1 MANVASHPTA
11 GVPLALTSGDRS
23 SSAFLRERKKEM
35 QTAAKLLLGKD
46 AIKLSSDWGP
56 ANLNLSLDVV
66 DIFANNY
73 NIFEPEVRRGFF
85 YALFFTRGLNSTA
98 AVQGK
103 SSSKTSSTNSN
114 VFDAVIELGAKDQDQ
129 WVQAISKAIKSR
141 KEKENEESVSVVD
154 VSAFVESV
162 PVVSDALKSI
172 REKLKSLI
180 VREETKKMTGGDEE
194 KEKDALFSTF
204 NNVYAPLESSYLNSS
219 RTTTRGSNSDQTTS
233 TSNKHFTLKKLEKP
247 RRKSYLEVSAKRVN
261 RFGDVISNVD
271 SSTTGT
277 TTTGTTAIVS
287 KSLESSFQQQQQQMK
302 PKSSFLLDTKKRT
315 ISSHGYQVSGT
326 KRTFENRDGSAKD
339 MEKEK
344 EIRLQRLKLIKEK
357 EAERKRVAEEEM
369 KKRRENYKASVEAK
383 KRALDIQEK
392 SKTTIISTPSP
403 SDRT

>member
-1 MANVASHPTA
+1 MGTFNNSNARKTSTLLLLSQKVTHSSPQISSRVDRSRAEFSRSCKARARMANVASHPTA
-11 GVPLALTSGDRS
+11 GVPSLTSGVRS

-180 VREETKKMTGGDEE
+180 DREETKKMTGGDEE

-219 RTTTRGSNSDQTTS
+219 RTTTRGTNSNQT
-233 TSNKHFTLKKLEKP
+233 
-247 RRKSYLEVSAKRVN
+247 
-261 RFGDVISNVD
+261 
-271 SSTTGT
+271 
-277 TTTGTTAIVS
+277 
-287 KSLESSFQQQQQQMK
+287 
-302 PKSSFLLDTKKRT
+302 
-315 ISSHGYQVSGT
+315 
-326 KRTFENRDGSAKD
+326 
-339 MEKEK
+339 
-344 EIRLQRLKLIKEK
+344 
-357 EAERKRVAEEEM
+357 
-369 KKRRENYKASVEAK
+369 
-383 KRALDIQEK
+383 
-392 SKTTIISTPSP
+392 
-403 SDRT
+403 

>member
-1 MANVASHPTA
+1 
-11 GVPLALTSGDRS
+11 
-23 SSAFLRERKKEM
+23 M

-98 AVQGK
+98 VQGK

-141 KEKENEESVSVVD
+141 KENENEESVSVVD

-180 VREETKKMTGGDEE
+180 DREETKKMTGGDEE
-194 KEKDALFSTF
+194 EEKDGSFATF

-271 SSTTGT
+271 SSTTGA

>member
-1 MANVASHPTA
+1 MANAASHHPTA
-11 GVPLALTSGDRS
+11 HQGDRS
-23 SSAFLRERKKEM
+23 IASARVNSKDGG
-35 QTAAKLLLGKD
+35 AGKLLLGKD
-46 AIKLSSDWGP
+46 AVKLSSDWGP
-56 ANLNLSLDVV
+56 ANMNLNLDTV
-66 DIFANNY
+66 DIFASNY

-85 YALFFTRGLNSTA
+85 YALFFTRGLHG
-98 AVQGK
+98 QGIGK
-103 SSSKTSSTNSN
+103 SSKTTTNSN
-114 VFDAVIELGAKDQDQ
+114 VVDTVVELGVKDQDQ

-141 KEKENEESVSVVD
+141 KEKEKEESVSVVD

-172 REKLKSLI
+172 REKLKSLLQKQ
-180 VREETKKMTGGDEE
+180 KKTNSDEDE
-194 KEKDALFSTF
+194 DAFATF
-204 NNVYAPLESSYLNSS
+204 NVYAPLESSYLNCS
-219 RTTTRGSNSDQTTS
+219 RTSTRGGNSNQTTNS
-233 TSNKHFTLKKLEKP
+233 TTNKHFTLKKLEKP

-271 SSTTGT
+271 SSMAGAT
-277 TTTGTTAIVS
+277 TTTGTTGIVS
-287 KSLESSFQQQQQQMK
+287 KSLESSFQQQQPK

-339 MEKEK
+339 VGKER
-344 EIRLQRLKLIKEK
+344 EIRLQRLKLMKEK
-357 EAERKRVAEEEM
+357 EAERKRLAEEEM
-369 KKRRENYKASVEAK
+369 KKRREHYRASVEAK

>member
-1 MANVASHPTA
+1 MGTFNNSNARKTSTLLLLSQKVTHSSPQISSRVDRSSAEFSRSCKARARMANVASHPTA

-141 KEKENEESVSVVD
+141 KEKEKV
-154 VSAFVESV
+154 
-162 PVVSDALKSI
+162 
-172 REKLKSLI
+172 
-180 VREETKKMTGGDEE
+180 
-194 KEKDALFSTF
+194 ALFSTF

-271 SSTTGT
+271 SSTTGA
-277 TTTGTTAIVS
+277 TTTGSTA
-287 KSLESSFQQQQQQMK
+287 
-302 PKSSFLLDTKKRT
+302 T
-315 ISSHGYQVSGT
+315 
-326 KRTFENRDGSAKD
+326 
-339 MEKEK
+339 
-344 EIRLQRLKLIKEK
+344 
-357 EAERKRVAEEEM
+357 
-369 KKRRENYKASVEAK
+369 
-383 KRALDIQEK
+383 
-392 SKTTIISTPSP
+392 
-403 SDRT
+403 